1 MSKDVRVFLEHI
13 LESIQLIQTYT
24 RHLSKNEYLDSVQV
38 QDAVIRRLEI
48 IGEAV
53 KNLPEKLRNRYSEV
67 PWREIAGLRDVLIH
81 QYFVVDLELTW
92 KMLQNDLPGLEQS
105 IAQILANMK

>member
-53 KNLPEKLRNRYSEV
+53 KNLPEDLRNRYSEV

-105 IAQILANMK
+105 FAQILADMK